1 MGVNVQLAQQRKGKG
16 KEEWEREGR
25 SAAREKGER
34 SSFIVEV
41 KWEASG
47 LGKEGGRGAG
57 GTSEMPK
64 FISLMVQSRK

>member
-16 KEEWEREGR
+16 KGEWERR

-34 SSFIVEV
+34 LSFVVEV

-64 FISLMVQSRK
+64 FISLMVQNRK